1 MPKPRKPDAARKPP
15 VPTDSHAEI
24 EDWIR
29 RVMPD
34 LEGLGRDIVRR
45 PGRWGSHGR
54 APCTVRNRQIEGA
67 SACR

>member
-1 MPKPRKPDAARKPP
+1 MPKPRKPDATRNPP

-34 LEGLGRDIVRR
+34 LEGLGRDIFRQ